1 MLVKKVASK
10 YGAKRVQIDGITF
23 SSMAESR
30 RYIELKQLEAAG
42 HISKLELQP
51 RFELAPSVKY
61 TGSARAKPA
70 LRYTGDFAYVDH
82 LGKKVIEDVK
92 GFSDRSYE
100 IRKHLMLAIH
110 GIEIKEV
117 RSRGKKAGA

>member
-10 YGAKRVQIDGITF
+10 YGAKRVQVDGFTF
-23 SSMAESR
+23 ASMAESR

-61 TGSARAKPA
+61 TGAAKAKPA
-70 LRYTGDFAYVDH
+70 LRYVGDFRYVDH
-82 LGKKVIEDVK
+82 LGKTVIEDVK
-92 GFSDRSYE
+92 GKPTEAYLLK
-100 IRKHLMLAIH
+100 KHLMLAIH

-117 RSRGKKAGA
+117 RTRARKANQ